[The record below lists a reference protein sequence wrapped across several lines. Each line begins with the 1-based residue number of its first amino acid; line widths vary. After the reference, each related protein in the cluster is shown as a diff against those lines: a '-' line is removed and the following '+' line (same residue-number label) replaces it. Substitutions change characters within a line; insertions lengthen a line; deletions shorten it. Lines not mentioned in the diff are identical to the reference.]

1 MRVSPGSHGT
11 SGPQDVQA
19 TAMDRVGDPWAI
31 DAQAVAA
38 ALGSDTVLGL
48 GVDEARNRLTTYGPN
63 ELEERA
69 ATSAWRL
76 LAEQFTNA
84 MILVLLGAAAITAA
98 IGDLKDTALILVIVA
113 LNGIIGFVQEYRAE
127 QAMDALK
134 RMTSPTARIVRAGVT
149 SVLPAAELVPGDLVR
164 LDAGDVVTADMRL
177 VEARSLRI
185 NEAALTGESEPASK
199 ITAPVP
205 EVTAAVLADQRNM
218 AFSGTAVTYGRGLG
232 LVVATG
238 METALGRVAELLDE
252 RGAGQT
258 PLQRR
263 LSTLGKRLAVA
274 AFLVCI
280 FVFVSGVARGEPAD
294 VMFLA
299 AVSLAVAAIPEGLPA
314 VVTIALALG
323 ARRMAQR
330 HALARKLPAV
340 ETLGSVTVICSDK
353 TGTLTENRMLAE
365 RVWTPNGDYRVSG
378 DGYAPTGRFDPQ
390 PANDTAL
397 ERLAQV
403 AVACNDASLH
413 APATSED
420 PWTIS
425 GDPTEAA
432 LLTLAAKLEVDP
444 LVVVAARP
452 RVEELTFDPERRRM
466 ATIHAAGAEVWVAV
480 KGALEAIGPLIE
492 GTEADVLRQAQRVA
506 ERYAVDGYRV
516 LAFAERTIDD
526 VPARLDDAEHG
537 LHLLGIVGM
546 ADPPREASARSIAAC
561 REAGITPIMIT
572 GDHPLTGNAIARR
585 IGVLR
590 DGGRSLTG
598 EELELLDDAA
608 FDAIVAD
615 VSVYARTN
623 PEQKLRIVDAWRRRG
638 AIVAMTGDGVNDAP
652 ALRRADIGVAMGIT
666 GTEVSKEAADM
677 VLADDDFATIVAA
690 VEEGR
695 RIYDNIRRFVRY
707 LLTTNSAEIWVMT
720 LAPFLGLPFPLLAVQ
735 ILWVNLVTDGL
746 PALAL
751 GVEPTERGTMH
762 RPPRSPS
769 ESLFARGLWQH
780 TIWVGLLMA
789 SVALAVQAYAIN
801 QAWPW
806 QTMVFATLAFLQLGH
821 ALAIRSETDSLF
833 RLGLGSNMP
842 LTIAVVATFVVQ
854 LALIFI
860 PALQP
865 IFGTVALSMPQLAV
879 VLVASTSGFAAVE
892 VEKWVGRRTSGPT
905 SAGHGERRVTVRR
918 ERRLAARSGPRLPS
932 AEARFARR
940 FRAATGQ
947 DHAGSGTRSR

>member
-1 MRVSPGSHGT
+1 
-11 SGPQDVQA
+11 
-19 TAMDRVGDPWAI
+19 MDRVRDPWGV
-31 DAQAVAA
+31 DAPEVIA
-38 ALGSDTVLGL
+38 ALGSDADRGL
-48 GVDEARNRLTTYGPN
+48 DPDDARHRLIVHGPN
-63 ELEERA
+63 ELVERA

-98 IGDLKDTALILVIVA
+98 IGELKDTAIILVIVA

-127 QAMDALK
+127 RAMEALK
-134 RMTSPTARIVRAGVT
+134 RMTSPSARTVRAGVT
-149 SVLPAAELVPGDLVR
+149 SVVPAAELVPGDLVR

-177 VEARSLRI
+177 IEARSLRI

-199 ITAPVP
+199 ITAPICD
-205 EVTAAVLADQRNM
+205 VTAALVAEQRNM

-232 LVVATG
+232 VVVATG
-238 METALGRVAELLDE
+238 MATALGRVAELL
-252 RGAGQT
+252 GNTAVGQT

-323 ARRMAQR
+323 ARRMARR
-330 HALARKLPAV
+330 HALVRKLPAV

-365 RVWTPNGDYRVSG
+365 RVWTPNGDYRVTG
-378 DGYAPTGRFDPQ
+378 DGYAPAGQIDP
-390 PANDTAL
+390 PADKRHRPGATRRGCR
-397 ERLAQV
+397 RLQRCV
-403 AVACNDASLH
+403 APC
-413 APATSED
+413 PPTSRD
-420 PWTIS
+420 SWTIS

-432 LLTLAAKLEVDP
+432 LLVLAAKLNVDP
-444 LVVVAARP
+444 HVVAATRP

-480 KGALEAIGPLIE
+480 KGALEAIGPLLE
-492 GTEADVLRQAQRVA
+492 ATEADLLRQAEHVA
-506 ERYAVDGYRV
+506 EHYAVDGYRV

-546 ADPPREASARSIAAC
+546 ADPPREASAPSIAAC

-585 IGVLR
+585 IGILR
-590 DGGRSLTG
+590 DGRRSLTG
-598 EELELLDDAA
+598 AELEQLDDAT

-615 VSVYARTN
+615 VAVYARTN

-638 AIVAMTGDGVNDAP
+638 AVVSMTGDGVNDAP
-652 ALRRADIGVAMGIT
+652 ALRRADIGIAMGVS

-762 RPPRSPS
+762 RSPRSPS

-789 SVALAVQAYAIN
+789 SVALAVQAYAIS
-801 QAWPW
+801 QGWPW
-806 QTMVFATLAFLQLGH
+806 QTMVFATLALLQLGH

-833 RLGLGSNMP
+833 RLGLRSNLP
-842 LTIAVVATFVVQ
+842 LTIVVAATVLVQ
-854 LALIFI
+854 MALIFV

-865 IFGTVALSMPQLAV
+865 MFGTVALTFPQLAL
-879 VLVASTSGFAAVE
+879 VLVASTAGFAAVE
-892 VEKWVGRRTSGPT
+892 IEKWFGRRMSGLHVGRATRASAPVERPSGASRTG
-905 SAGHGERRVTVRR
+905 
-918 ERRLAARSGPRLPS
+918 
-932 AEARFARR
+932 
-940 FRAATGQ
+940 
-947 DHAGSGTRSR
+947 

>member
-1 MRVSPGSHGT
+1 MSVLPGVDGSSGVQIEDVPAVVRV
-11 SGPQDVQA
+11 
-19 TAMDRVGDPWAI
+19 RDPWAI
-31 DAQAVAA
+31 EASEVVA
-38 ALGSDTVLGL
+38 ALGSSVDRGL
-48 GVDEARNRLTTYGPN
+48 DPDDARDRLIERGPN
-63 ELEERA
+63 VLKARPVKP
-69 ATSAWRL
+69 AWHL

-98 IGDLKDTALILVIVA
+98 IGDLKDTAIILVIVA

-134 RMTSPTARIVRAGVT
+134 HMTSPSARVVRAGDTIV
-149 SVLPAAELVPGDLVR
+149 VAAADLVPGDLVR
-164 LDAGDVVTADMRL
+164 LDVGDVVTADMRL
-177 VEARSLRI
+177 IEARSLRI

-199 ITAPVP
+199 STARISD
-205 EVTAAVLADQRNM
+205 VTTVVLADQRNM

-238 METALGRVAELLDE
+238 METALGRVAELLE
-252 RGAGQT
+252 EHGSGQT

-263 LSTLGKRLAVA
+263 LSTLGKRLAAA
-274 AFLVCI
+274 AFVVCL
-280 FVFVSGVARGEPAD
+280 FVFISGVARGEPAD
-294 VMFLA
+294 LMFLT

-330 HALARKLPAV
+330 HALIRKLPAV

-365 RVWTPNGDYRVSG
+365 RVWTPIGDYRVTG
-378 DGYAPTGRFDPQ
+378 DGYTPTGQFDPQ

-397 ERLAQV
+397 ERLAMV
-403 AVACNDASLH
+403 AAACNDASLH
-413 APATSED
+413 APITAGG

-432 LLTLAAKLEVDP
+432 LLALAAKLGVDP
-444 LVVVAARP
+444 HSVAAACP

-466 ATIHAAGAEVWVAV
+466 ATIHTAGAEVWVAV
-480 KGALEAIGPLIE
+480 KGALEAIGPLL
-492 GTEADVLRQAQRVA
+492 GATEADLLREAERVA

-516 LAFAERTIDD
+516 LAFAERAIDD
-526 VPARLDDAEHG
+526 IPARLDDAEHG

-546 ADPPREASARSIAAC
+546 ADPPREASAPSIAAC
-561 REAGITPIMIT
+561 RAAGITPVMIT
-572 GDHPLTGNAIARR
+572 GDHPLTANAIARR

-598 EELELLDDAA
+598 AELEQLDDPA

-615 VSVYARTN
+615 VAVYARTD

-638 AIVAMTGDGVNDAP
+638 AVVSMTGDGVNDAP
-652 ALRRADIGVAMGIT
+652 ALRRADIGVAMGVT

-751 GVEPTERGTMH
+751 GVEPTERGTMR

-789 SVALAVQAYAIN
+789 SVALAVQAYAVG
-801 QAWPW
+801 QDWPW
-806 QTMVFATLAFLQLGH
+806 QTMVFATLALLQLGH
-821 ALAIRSETDSLF
+821 ALAIRSETESFF
-833 RLGLGSNMP
+833 RLGLRSNLP
-842 LTIAVVATFVVQ
+842 LTIAVAATFVVQ
-854 LALIFI
+854 MALIFV

-865 IFGTVALSMPQLAV
+865 VFGTVALTLPQLAM
-879 VLVASTSGFAAVE
+879 VLVASTLGFAAVE
-892 VEKWVGRRTSGPT
+892 VEKWIGRRTSGPHVGRAPRASVKG
-905 SAGHGERRVTVRR
+905 SARH
-918 ERRLAARSGPRLPS
+918 LARPGDR
-932 AEARFARR
+932 
-940 FRAATGQ
+940 G
-947 DHAGSGTRSR
+947 AG

>member
-1 MRVSPGSHGT
+1 MDLHIEDAS
-11 SGPQDVQA
+11 
-19 TAMDRVGDPWAI
+19 AMDPVQDPWAV
-31 DAQAVAA
+31 DVQQVVA
-38 ALGSDTVLGL
+38 ALGSDPQWGL
-48 GVDEARNRLTTYGPN
+48 DADEARRRLIAHGTN

-69 ATSAWRL
+69 GKPAWRL

-98 IGDLKDTALILVIVA
+98 IGDLKDTAIILIIVA

-127 QAMDALK
+127 RAMDALK
-134 RMTSPTARIVRAGVT
+134 RMTSPSARVVRGGATIVV
-149 SVLPAAELVPGDLVR
+149 PAAELVPGDLVR

-177 VEARSLRI
+177 VEARSLRV

-199 ITAPVP
+199 VTAPISD
-205 EVTAAVLADQRNM
+205 VTAAVLADQRNM

-238 METALGRVAELLDE
+238 METALGRVAELLE
-252 RGAGQT
+252 EHGSGQT

-294 VMFLA
+294 LMFLA

-330 HALARKLPAV
+330 HALVRKLPAV

-353 TGTLTENRMLAE
+353 TGTLTENRMLVE
-365 RVWTPNGDYRVSG
+365 RVWTPNGDYRVTG
-378 DGYAPTGRFDPQ
+378 DGYAPTGGFDPQ
-390 PANDTAL
+390 PVNDRSL
-397 ERLAQV
+397 ERLAHV
-403 AVACNDASLH
+403 AAACNDASLN
-413 APATSED
+413 APAASDD

-432 LLTLAAKLEVDP
+432 LLALAAKLDVDP
-444 LVVVAARP
+444 QAVDAAYP

-466 ATIHAAGAEVWVAV
+466 ATIHLAGGGIWVAV
-480 KGALEAIGPLIE
+480 KGALEVIGPLLDA
-492 GTEADVLRQAQRVA
+492 TEADVLRQAEHVA
-506 ERYAVDGYRV
+506 ERYAIDGYRV
-516 LAFAERTIDD
+516 LALAERTMAD

-546 ADPPREASARSIAAC
+546 ADPPRDASAPSISAC
-561 REAGITPIMIT
+561 RAAGIVPIMIT

-585 IGVLR
+585 IGLLR
-590 DGGRSLTG
+590 RGGRSLTG
-598 EELELLDDAA
+598 AELEQLDDAA

-615 VSVYARTN
+615 VAVYARTN

-638 AIVAMTGDGVNDAP
+638 AVVSMTGDGVNDAP
-652 ALRRADIGVAMGIT
+652 ALRRADIGVAMGVT

-735 ILWVNLVTDGL
+735 ILWINLVTDGL

-751 GVEPTERGTMH
+751 GVEPTERGTMS

-789 SVALAVQAYAIN
+789 AVALAVQAYAIG
-801 QAWPW
+801 QGWPW
-806 QTMVFATLAFLQLGH
+806 QTMIFATLALLQLGN

-833 RLGLGSNMP
+833 QLGLGSNLP
-842 LTIAVVATFVVQ
+842 LTITVAATFIVQ
-854 LALIFI
+854 MALIYV
-860 PALQP
+860 PTLQP
-865 IFGTVALSMPQLAV
+865 IFGTVALTLPQLAM
-879 VLVASTSGFAAVE
+879 VLVASTLGFTAVE
-892 VEKWVGRRTSGPT
+892 IEKWLGRRWSRAVQHGRPRRRHPRDREL
-905 SAGHGERRVTVRR
+905 AG
-918 ERRLAARSGPRLPS
+918 
-932 AEARFARR
+932 
-940 FRAATGQ
+940 RA
-947 DHAGSGTRSR
+947 